1 MTEEEFKKL
10 KEKGEIEEI
19 KEEERLEPVEIPVE
33 RVSLDDFLTFL
44 EILRQIKRHRITTPT
59 HKPKSFLEQIEF
71 AKIGTEYR
79 LYLYIDGGWKYVILT

>member
-71 AKIGTEYR
+71 YDDGTNRR
-79 LYLYIDGGWKYVILT
+79 LYLYINGVWRYVALT